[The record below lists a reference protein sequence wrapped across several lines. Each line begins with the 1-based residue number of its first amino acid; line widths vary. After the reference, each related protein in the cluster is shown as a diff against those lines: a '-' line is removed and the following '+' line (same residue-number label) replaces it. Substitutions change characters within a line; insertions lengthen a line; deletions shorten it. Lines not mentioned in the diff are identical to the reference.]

1 MKKEAMCWVSGGL
14 EEGCGMADGEKKRK
28 RKRTKK
34 EDDEQE
40 IES

>member
-1 MKKEAMCWVSGGL
+1 MKKEAMCWVSRGL
-14 EEGCGMADGEKKRK
+14 EEGCGTADGEKKKK
-28 RKRTKK
+28 RKRTKE